1 MGTYLNPTPAETK
14 GEYTER
20 AELVRDVMKQYA
32 LVPLNAQLSKD
43 VQSNVGEF
51 DKWIQELTGGKLSLN
66 DLQMV
71 LAGIPVVGNLI
82 AASDVIIGLYELT
95 QKQAEPGLM
104 DWFGIGVDTIGVI
117 PVPLGLAPL
126 RMTLRPVIA
135 VVKQS
140 VVANKGAVASAVVE
154 VIISHIMADQRV
166 AATVETAVKD
176 LSKAIKPIME
186 NVATF
191 ILGLIDQF
199 ALFLR
204 QLASGELGKYRA
216 VPAGVA
222 YNKGTNFRDAK
233 ATKTSIFHA
242 LLEIHASA
250 RNVVINTISQLALAK
265 EQKEWLW
272 QAADHLEHKISPLV
286 KVKMKDLG
294 DDKVQGSI
302 AHLLKTLLERLAHKK
317 TNKTHGSATPGVKSE
332 AKYRVSQQQFEKS
345 RKLKKAEKA
354 PNNCK
359 SCPITGGTA
368 HAIGFALGE
377 ESFSHTDFVLEGV
390 MPIVWAR
397 TYNSRLARFDQ
408 SSQGARWLT
417 PFHTRF
423 DLNEDGM
430 VYIDDQGRE
439 TPYPRLK
446 VGEHHQ
452 DRSEGQTLSQLSDK
466 LLTVAHGHELLEIFE
481 RHGESYLLA
490 MLRDRAGNEIVL
502 DYDIQGRLSRLRNG
516 ESPWALLQY
525 DAHNRISSISLAST
539 PPRQL
544 ASYQYNDAGDL
555 ISASDEDQQRWQ
567 YQYQHHLITRYTDRT
582 GRGQNIEWDG
592 TDAKSRAIREYAD
605 DGSNSIQLEYVP
617 DLRLTITTDALAQET
632 YYYFDIDGYVYRT
645 VYPDGKEEWA
655 FRDEAKNLT
664 KHIHPD
670 GTAESFIYD
679 DKDNLI
685 EHIRPDQTRV
695 LMTYDDKD
703 QLIRITDPS
712 GHEWLR
718 EYDAQGNLTKE
729 IDPLGH
735 SSQYSYNPQ
744 GLPVAIKDAKGGS
757 KKLAYL
763 PNGQLSSYT
772 DCSGKTSQWQYDAR
786 GRLIVAQ
793 DAAGNASQY
802 HYGND
807 GQLAKVVNPDGTHS
821 LLQYDAEGRLLSHT
835 DALQAKTQFDYDRAG
850 RIASR
855 KDAANQT
862 LNYQYDKLGRLLSLI
877 NENNEAYR
885 FTYDVASRLQE
896 ETDFGNKRTRYQYEA
911 ATGRL
916 QQIDEAGKIT
926 SLAYDETGRLTARH
940 SGQSSE
946 RFRYD
951 VLGRI
956 YAAKNQYSEC
966 HFGFDAV
973 GNLITERHE
982 YKLFSQQQ
990 QYNWRHEYDELGNR
1004 IASIRPD
1011 GQRTDWLIYGSGH
1024 VHGMLWN
1031 KQEIASFE
1039 RDDLHRETQRTLG
1052 NQLTA
1057 NTHFDKMG
1065 RITQQTLSGK
1075 TSSNRSYKYDPVG
1088 QLLGISDSRSG
1099 QISYQYDP
1107 VGRLIAANSRLSHE
1121 SFAFDPASNL
1131 VDTKQHAGHNS
1142 SLPTM
1147 PAVLGNLLKQY
1158 AGTHYK
1164 YDARSNLIEKQ
1175 QGEQTTKYSWDGFNR
1190 LSKISS
1196 QTGETKYFYDVFGRR
1211 IGKEN
1216 AKGRTEFI
1224 WDGDV
1229 IALEKTAEQTR
1240 HYLFEPNSFV
1250 PLAQIITANDDSEKM
1265 AYYHVDHLGTP
1276 QTLSDENGEI
1286 AWSAEYKAWGEAQV
1300 VISEAAKEAGINNP
1314 IRFQGQYFD
1323 SESGLHYNRYRYYD
1337 PEIGRFI
1344 SSDPIGLMGGFN
1356 THAYAPNP
1364 TGWVDPFGL
1373 SSSKCPCDCDRILAE
1388 MNAKGRQSGQYN
1400 QVDPD
1405 SHHIIQ
1411 NAAMQDLPGYS
1422 RSTAPAVQLQGP
1434 STTKGSEHYI
1444 ATQTQREAGGGNY
1457 AAERRI
1463 GYKAMR
1469 KAGITKEQ
1477 ARCLI
1482 MRSDEHFTGIGVT
1495 PQTKTRTVGNRRK

>member
-20 AELVRDVMKQYA
+20 GELVRDVMKQYA
-32 LVPLNAQLSKD
+32 LVPLDAQLSKD

-71 LAGIPVVGNLI
+71 LSGIPVVGNLI

-95 QKQAEPGLM
+95 QKQTEPGLM

-117 PVPLGLAPL
+117 PLPPGLAPL

-166 AATVETAVKD
+166 AATVETAVQD

-191 ILGLIDQF
+191 IIGLIDQF

-204 QLASGELGKYRA
+204 QLASGDLGNYRA
-216 VPAGVA
+216 VPAGIA

-242 LLEIHASA
+242 LLEIHAGV
-250 RNVVINTISQLALAK
+250 RNVVINTISQLALAT
-265 EQKEWLW
+265 EQKEWLM
-272 QAADHLEHKISPLV
+272 QAANHLEHKISPLV
-286 KVKMKDLG
+286 KAKMKDLG

-302 AHLLKTLLERLAHKK
+302 AQLLKTLLERLAHKK

-345 RKLKKAEKA
+345 RRLKKAEKA

-359 SCPITGGTA
+359 SCPITGGTP
-368 HAIGFALGE
+368 HSIGFALGE

-417 PFHTRF
+417 PFHIRF
-423 DLNEDGM
+423 DLSDDGM

-539 PPRQL
+539 PTRQL

-592 TDAKSRAIREYAD
+592 TDAKSKAIREYAD

-695 LMTYDDKD
+695 LMAYDDKD

-729 IDPLGH
+729 TDPLGH
-735 SSQYSYNPQ
+735 STQYSYNPQ

-802 HYGND
+802 HYGSD

-926 SLAYDETGRLTARH
+926 TLAYDETGRLTARQ

-982 YKLFSQQQ
+982 YKLFGQQQ
-990 QYNWRHEYDELGNR
+990 QYNWQHEYDELGNR

-1039 RDDLHRETQRTLG
+1039 RDDLHRETQRILG

-1057 NTHFDKMG
+1057 HTHFDKMG

-1107 VGRLIAANSRLSHE
+1107 VGRLIAANSRLGHE

-1131 VDTKQHAGHNS
+1131 VDTKAGNSS

-1175 QGEQTTKYSWDGFNR
+1175 QGEQTTKFTWDGFNR

-1216 AKGRTEFI
+1216 ALGRTEFI

-1229 IALEKTAEQTR
+1229 IALEKTADQTR
-1240 HYLFEPNSFV
+1240 HYLFEPNSFI
-1250 PLAQIITANDDSEKM
+1250 PLAQIVEKGESSHT
-1265 AYYHVDHLGTP
+1265 AYYHVDQLGTP
-1276 QTLSDENGEI
+1276 QILSDEKGEI
-1286 AWSAEYKAWGEAQV
+1286 AWNAEYKAWGEAQV

-1323 SESGLHYNRYRYYD
+1323 EESGLHYNRHRYYD

-1344 SSDPIGLMGGFN
+1344 SSDPIGLMGGLN

-1364 TGWVDPFGL
+1364 TGWTDPLGLASQKRDSKGKFTGESCPLKSGADYEKEVVDKLKANNSVEVLGTHVQVKTDIGDRYVDVLFRNKRTGNIYAGEVKSNCAKRDKLQKAKDVLIDQGKGTFGTGNNV
-1373 SSSKCPCDCDRILAE
+1373 P
-1388 MNAKGRQSGQYN
+1388 
-1400 QVDPD
+1400 
-1405 SHHIIQ
+1405 
-1411 NAAMQDLPGYS
+1411 QDLRGQT
-1422 RSTAPAVQLQGP
+1422 TADIKSIEIRV
-1434 STTKGSEHYI
+1434 K
-1444 ATQTQREAGGGNY
+1444 
-1457 AAERRI
+1457 
-1463 GYKAMR
+1463 
-1469 KAGITKEQ
+1469 
-1477 ARCLI
+1477 
-1482 MRSDEHFTGIGVT
+1482 
-1495 PQTKTRTVGNRRK
+1495 

>member
-20 AELVRDVMKQYA
+20 GELVRDVMKQYA
-32 LVPLNAQLSKD
+32 LVPLDAQLSKD

-95 QKQAEPGLM
+95 QKQEEPGLM

-117 PVPLGLAPL
+117 PLPLGLAPL

-140 VVANKGAVASAVVE
+140 VVANKGAIASAVVE

-176 LSKAIKPIME
+176 LSKAIQPIME

-191 ILGLIDQF
+191 IMGLIDQF

-204 QLASGELGKYRA
+204 QLSSGELGKYRA

-286 KVKMKDLG
+286 KAKMKDLG
-294 DDKVQGSI
+294 DEKVQGGI

-332 AKYRVSQQQFEKS
+332 AKYRVSQQQVEKS

-368 HAIGFALGE
+368 HSIGFALGE
-377 ESFSHTDFVLEGV
+377 ESFSHTDFVLTGV

-423 DLNEDGM
+423 DLSDDGM

-567 YQYQHHLITRYTDRT
+567 YQYQQHLITRYTDRT

-592 TDAKSRAIREYAD
+592 TDAKSKAIREYAD

-617 DLRLTITTDALAQET
+617 DLRLTITTDALAQEI

-670 GTAESFIYD
+670 GTAEGFIYD

-695 LMTYDDKD
+695 LMAYDDKD

-729 IDPLGH
+729 TDPLGH
-735 SSQYSYNPQ
+735 STQYNYNPQ

-802 HYGND
+802 HYGSD

-850 RIASR
+850 RVSSR

-877 NENNEAYR
+877 NENKEAYR
-885 FTYDVASRLQE
+885 FTYDAASRLQE

-911 ATGRL
+911 ETGRL
-916 QQIDEAGKIT
+916 QQINEAGKIT
-926 SLAYDETGRLTARH
+926 TLAYDETGRLSARQ

-982 YKLFSQQQ
+982 YKLFGQQQ
-990 QYNWRHEYDELGNR
+990 QYNWQHEYDELGNR

-1039 RDDLHRETQRTLG
+1039 RDDLHRETQRILG

-1057 NTHFDKMG
+1057 HTHFDKMG
-1065 RITQQTLSGK
+1065 RISQQTLTGK
-1075 TSSNRSYKYDPVG
+1075 TNNQRSYQYDPVG

-1107 VGRLIAANSRLSHE
+1107 VGRLIAANSSLGHE
-1121 SFAFDPASNL
+1121 SFAFDSASNL
-1131 VDTKQHAGHNS
+1131 VDTKPHAGNSTS
-1142 SLPTM
+1142 SLPAM

-1175 QGEQTTKYSWDGFNR
+1175 QGEQTTQYNWDGFNR
-1190 LSKISS
+1190 LKKISNAA
-1196 QTGETKYFYDVFGRR
+1196 GETKYYYDVFGRR

-1216 AKGRTEFI
+1216 AQGKTEFI

-1229 IALEKTAEQTR
+1229 IALEKTAEHTR
-1240 HYLFEPNSFV
+1240 HYLFEPNSFI
-1250 PLAQIITANDDSEKM
+1250 PLAQIVSTNDSEQEHT

-1300 VISEAAKEAGINNP
+1300 VISEAAKTAGINNP

-1323 SESGLHYNRYRYYD
+1323 EESGLHYNRHRYYD

-1364 TGWVDPFGL
+1364 VEWIDPLGLAKACCACGDEYVTRSERWEQLANDPNTPSHIRGWV
-1373 SSSKCPCDCDRILAE
+1373 K
-1388 MNAKGRQSGQYN
+1388 NQQRQVKLGKQKEVKS
-1400 QVDPD
+1400 P
-1405 SHHIIQ
+1405 
-1411 NAAMQDLPGYS
+1411 PGYDLSHEYGKENDLGYDYSHAQPATRADHQGVHHRYYRKRGGCFTVAMPKSGS
-1422 RSTAPAVQLQGP
+1422 RGTDKLSLPKP
-1434 STTKGSEHYI
+1434 GSLP
-1444 ATQTQREAGGGNY
+1444 
-1457 AAERRI
+1457 
-1463 GYKAMR
+1463 K
-1469 KAGITKEQ
+1469 
-1477 ARCLI
+1477 
-1482 MRSDEHFTGIGVT
+1482 
-1495 PQTKTRTVGNRRK
+1495 

>member
-20 AELVRDVMKQYA
+20 GELVRDVMKQYA
-32 LVPLNAQLSKD
+32 LVPLDAQLSKD

-95 QKQAEPGLM
+95 QKQEEPGLM

-117 PVPLGLAPL
+117 PLPPGLAPL

-166 AATVETAVKD
+166 AATVETAVQD

-186 NVATF
+186 SVATF
-191 ILGLIDQF
+191 IIGLIDQF
-199 ALFLR
+199 ALFLT
-204 QLASGELGKYRA
+204 QLASGKLDSNYRA
-216 VPAGVA
+216 VPAGIA

-233 ATKTSIFHA
+233 ATKASIFHA

-250 RNVVINTISQLALAK
+250 RNVVINTISQLALAT
-265 EQKEWLW
+265 EQKEWLM
-272 QAADHLEHKISPLV
+272 QAADHLQRKISPQV
-286 KVKMKDLG
+286 KAKMKDLG

-302 AHLLKTLLERLAHKK
+302 AQLLKTLLERLAHKK

-354 PNNCK
+354 PNSCK
-359 SCPITGGTA
+359 SCPITGGTDNS
-368 HAIGFALGE
+368 IGFALGE
-377 ESFSHTDFVLEGV
+377 ESFSHTDFVLPGV

-397 TYNSRLARFDQ
+397 TYNSRLACFDQ

-423 DLNEDGM
+423 DLSDDGM

-592 TDAKSRAIREYAD
+592 TDAKSKAIREYAD

-617 DLRLTITTDALAQET
+617 DLRLTITTNALAQET

-695 LMTYDDKD
+695 LMAYDDKD

-729 IDPLGH
+729 TDPLGH
-735 SSQYSYNPQ
+735 CTQYSYNPQ

-802 HYGND
+802 HYGSD

-850 RIASR
+850 RVSSR

-862 LNYQYDKLGRLLSLI
+862 LSYQYDKLGRLLSLI
-877 NENNEAYR
+877 NENKEAYR

-926 SLAYDETGRLTARH
+926 TLAYDETGRLTARQ

-956 YAAKNQYSEC
+956 FAAKNQYSEC

-982 YKLFSQQQ
+982 YKLFGQQQ
-990 QYNWRHEYDELGNR
+990 QYNWQHEYDELGNR

-1024 VHGMLWN
+1024 VHGILWN

-1057 NTHFDKMG
+1057 HTHFDKMG

-1075 TSSNRSYKYDPVG
+1075 TSSHRSYKYDPVG
-1088 QLLGISDSRSG
+1088 QMLGISDSRSG

-1107 VGRLIAANSRLSHE
+1107 VGRLIAANSRLGHE

-1131 VDTKQHAGHNS
+1131 VDTKHQAGNSTSS

-1196 QTGETKYFYDVFGRR
+1196 QAGETKYFYDVFGRR

-1216 AKGRTEFI
+1216 AQGKTEFI

-1229 IALEKTAEQTR
+1229 IALEKNAEHTR
-1240 HYLFEPNSFV
+1240 HYLFEPNSFI

-1300 VISEAAKEAGINNP
+1300 VISEAAKTAGINNP

-1323 SESGLHYNRYRYYD
+1323 EESGLHYNRHRYYD

-1344 SSDPIGLMGGFN
+1344 SSDPIGLEGGLN
-1356 THAYAPNP
+1356 LHLYALNP
-1364 TGWVDPFGL
+1364 TEWIDPLGLANKYRKKDGTFGKKPGPKPANKSDGTHGNCL
-1373 SSSKCPCDCDRILAE
+1373 TSDRKAVGYELRDINSGKIVKYGETTELNPSDRYSRTEYENMNARMFVVKRGTKCEMHKWQHEKILA
-1388 MNAKGRQSGQYN
+1388 
-1400 QVDPD
+1400 
-1405 SHHIIQ
+1405 
-1411 NAAMQDLPGYS
+1411 
-1422 RSTAPAVQLQGP
+1422 
-1434 STTKGSEHYI
+1434 
-1444 ATQTQREAGGGNY
+1444 
-1457 AAERRI
+1457 
-1463 GYKAMR
+1463 YKATHNGER
-1469 KAGITKEQ
+1469 PIYNFN
-1477 ARCLI
+1477 
-1482 MRSDEHFTGIGVT
+1482 DY
-1495 PQTKTRTVGNRRK
+1495 